1 MLIEVPALAETHS
14 DRTKVIELERF
25 ADEFQPSDSIV
36 VEGVAE
42 PETYEMTTTEVGGYG
57 ISGD

>member
-1 MLIEVPALAETHS
+1 MPSLAETHS

-42 PETYEMTTTEVGGYG
+42 PATYEMTTTEVGGYG
-57 ISGD
+57 ISGG